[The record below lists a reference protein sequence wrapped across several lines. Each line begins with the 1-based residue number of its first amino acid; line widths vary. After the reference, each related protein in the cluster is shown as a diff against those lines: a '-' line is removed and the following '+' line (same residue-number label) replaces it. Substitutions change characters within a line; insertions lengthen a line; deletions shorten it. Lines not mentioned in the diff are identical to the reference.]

1 MGPKGAAV
9 NGGWWRAGSIRGCER
24 VTVTGWWAP
33 RLRGCLEPLVGPP
46 GLSLGDI
53 VHAGKKR
60 TNVFSLPVENDSEQR
75 GSPPGQCEP
84 DSAVSE
90 DDLSQMLKS

>member
-1 MGPKGAAV
+1 MEGAKTP
-9 NGGWWRAGSIRGCER
+9 GWS
-24 VTVTGWWAP
+24 
-33 RLRGCLEPLVGPP
+33 EPLVGPR
-46 GLSLGDI
+46 GLSLRDI

-60 TNVFSLPVENDSEQR
+60 ANVFSLPVENDSER
-75 GSPPGQCEP
+75 RALPSGRREP